1 MERKYPPNR
10 LAFLLSS
17 ESCRNIAAPTHY
29 SKLWCELIL
38 QRFEASI
45 QLPAAE
51 LNILLQHVDIAHLH
65 FEPYFAL
72 GQLFIETICYYQY
85 IS

>member
-1 MERKYPPNR
+1 M
-10 LAFLLSS
+10 
-17 ESCRNIAAPTHY
+17 
-29 SKLWCELIL
+29 